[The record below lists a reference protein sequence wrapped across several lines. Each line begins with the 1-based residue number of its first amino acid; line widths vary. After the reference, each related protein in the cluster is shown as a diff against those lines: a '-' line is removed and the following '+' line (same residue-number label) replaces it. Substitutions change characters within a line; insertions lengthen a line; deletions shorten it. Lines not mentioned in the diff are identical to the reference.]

1 MLRYDRE
8 RTVIMGGEMI
18 EDARFISHLGS
29 LSMSGHDMIGI
40 MTI

>member
-1 MLRYDRE
+1 MAGKEQLLWA
-8 RTVIMGGEMI
+8 GGWY
-18 EDARFISHLGS
+18 EDARFISYPGS